1 MTETGARKPASGFSR
16 LLLVPF
22 RARAHV
28 AEKVGPGWAI
38 AADVVIL
45 GGGLGLVAALVF
57 DVSGEARLGIFAGLL
72 VLAAIVGVFIGAK
85 RKTRPEH
92 QNDTQP

>member
-1 MTETGARKPASGFSR
+1 MEPDAKKRASGFSR

-22 RARAHV
+22 RARAHIV
-28 AEKVGPGWAI
+28 DKLGRGWAI

-45 GGGLGLVAALVF
+45 GGALASFAALVF
-57 DVSGEARLGIFAGLL
+57 DVSGEARLGIFAGLFA
-72 VLAAIVGVFIGAK
+72 LAAITGVVIAAK
-85 RKTRPEH
+85 RKTRPEQ